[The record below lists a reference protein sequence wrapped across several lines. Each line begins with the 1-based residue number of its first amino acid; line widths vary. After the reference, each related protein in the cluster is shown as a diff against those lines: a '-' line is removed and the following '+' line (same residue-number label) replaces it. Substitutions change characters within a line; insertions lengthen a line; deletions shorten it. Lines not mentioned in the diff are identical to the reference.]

1 MFMLKNWVKRFFVS
15 VNSKDE
21 DNDDYLQNTTDE
33 SKNTLDDGI
42 STGSDSELSENL
54 DTSDIEEFLVLV
66 EKESKESSPE
76 EDKIKKRNT
85 LNQFLL
91 DMKFLEFLL
100 KEKNSLVASLLGVMT
115 GVLFMTFFSLFFVL
129 SLEEVNINSFKN
141 KKIFINIFLFL
152 FLLIS

>member
-1 MFMLKNWVKRFFVS
+1 MLKNWVKRFFVS

-115 GVLFMTFFSLFFVL
+115 GVLCMTFVSLFFVL

>member
-1 MFMLKNWVKRFFVS
+1 
-15 VNSKDE
+15 
-21 DNDDYLQNTTDE
+21 
-33 SKNTLDDGI
+33 LDDGI

>member
-1 MFMLKNWVKRFFVS
+1 MLKNWVKRFFVS

-54 DTSDIEEFLVLV
+54 DASDIEEFLVLV

>member
-15 VNSKDE
+15 VNE

-33 SKNTLDDGI
+33 CKNTLDDGI

-115 GVLFMTFFSLFFVL
+115 GVLFMTFF
-129 SLEEVNINSFKN
+129 
-141 KKIFINIFLFL
+141 FLFVI
-152 FLLIS
+152 FRIIFRRS

>member
-1 MFMLKNWVKRFFVS
+1 MLKNWVKRFFVS

-115 GVLFMTFFSLFFVL
+115 GVLFMTFF
-129 SLEEVNINSFKN
+129 
-141 KKIFINIFLFL
+141 FLFVI
-152 FLLIS
+152 FRIIFRGS

>member
-1 MFMLKNWVKRFFVS
+1 MLKNWVKRFFVS